1 MGFSIIAA
9 NKNANT
15 LSQSYYNQLKK
26 DQNNYNVNFKYETN
40 VGAGLPMVSTI
51 KSLYESGDKIISF
64 EGILS
69 GTLSYLFKIYD
80 GKKFFSDILMEAH
93 KKGYTEPDPRMD
105 LNGVDVAK
113 KILIL
118 LRENGVECEI
128 DNIKIESL
136 IPNSIDPNISIQDFF
151 YELKKHEDFYN
162 SKLKKA
168 QMNKK
173 VLRYIGSWNGKKAS
187 LKLQSVSSSNPFYSL
202 EEKENI
208 LIVKSKNYKD
218 IPIIIRGPGAGIKVT
233 AAGVFNDLNLI
244 LK

>member
-1 MGFSIIAA
+1 
-9 NKNANT
+9 
-15 LSQSYYNQLKK
+15 
-26 DQNNYNVNFKYETN
+26 
-40 VGAGLPMVSTI
+40 
-51 KSLYESGDKIISF
+51 
-64 EGILS
+64 
-69 GTLSYLFKIYD
+69 
-80 GKKFFSDILMEAH
+80 
-93 KKGYTEPDPRMD
+93 MD